1 MNRYRNIVE
10 RINHGLFLA
19 VIALLPYPQVL
30 LRYACAAW
38 LISWLLECRWL
49 SRPKPF
55 SGNRMVVP
63 FLLFGLW
70 YGWKAVSGLWAADS
84 AAWAWQMERYML
96 FVLMVPLAL
105 WGVNKHYDWRQA
117 GRIWA
122 ISSLVAVPVYV
133 LVMAVFYHFPALSDS
148 LFEQGVLNSQ
158 GRDWWTFFS
167 EDISHIK
174 HRLFLSGIMTMGGV
188 LAIQVWHDRR
198 WVPAVMIPLML
209 AFIAMTGSRQ
219 ALLTGILV
227 ITVAVVFSLPQRLR
241 KRYGL
246 ALTAA
251 GVLVGGLLLMFH
263 PRMQDI
269 DWRALKEM
277 REVSYYH
284 DVRFNIW
291 GCALQRPQEYAAY
304 GLGAGQSTE
313 YLAERYAE
321 AGLTYYAQDRLHC
334 HNQYLEELMET
345 GVGGLLFFVLIWF
358 AIPLCARGEG
368 RQTAVAFTLLY
379 LLNMFTDCMFGL
391 FDGLVLWA
399 VGLLLV
405 FLQSDPQ
412 REEKSARDTET
423 H

>member
-1 MNRYRNIVE
+1 
-10 RINHGLFLA
+10 
-19 VIALLPYPQVL
+19 
-30 LRYACAAW
+30 
-38 LISWLLECRWL
+38 
-49 SRPKPF
+49 
-55 SGNRMVVP
+55 
-63 FLLFGLW
+63 
-70 YGWKAVSGLWAADS
+70 
-84 AAWAWQMERYML
+84 
-96 FVLMVPLAL
+96 
-105 WGVNKHYDWRQA
+105 
-117 GRIWA
+117 
-122 ISSLVAVPVYV
+122 
-133 LVMAVFYHFPALSDS
+133 
-148 LFEQGVLNSQ
+148 
-158 GRDWWTFFS
+158 
-167 EDISHIK
+167 
-174 HRLFLSGIMTMGGV
+174 
-188 LAIQVWHDRR
+188 
-198 WVPAVMIPLML
+198 
-209 AFIAMTGSRQ
+209 
-219 ALLTGILV
+219 
-227 ITVAVVFSLPQRLR
+227 
-241 KRYGL
+241 
-246 ALTAA
+246 
-251 GVLVGGLLLMFH
+251 
-263 PRMQDI
+263 
-269 DWRALKEM
+269 M

-358 AIPLCARGEG
+358 AVPLCARGEG

-412 REEKSARDTET
+412 REEKSARHTET